1 MKRKMATI
9 SAVRTMLAA
18 LSGAAQ
24 AAIVSDDTV
33 DFSITNGNQIVVEA
47 QRSGNIQPPR
57 T

>member
-33 DFSITNGNQIVVEA
+33 DFSITNGNRIVVEA

>member
-1 MKRKMATI
+1 MKRTMATI
-9 SAVRTMLAA
+9 SAVRMMSAA

-24 AAIVSDDTV
+24 AAITNDDTA